1 MSIKEATH
9 TGSNGKYFYKESGV
23 RYTIDGFKRYPREYQ
38 SMMFW
43 DAHCDKWRES
53 IVNGTDLTPVK

>member
-38 SMMFW
+38 PMMFW
-43 DAHCDKWRES
+43 DAHL
-53 IVNGTDLTPVK
+53 INGARALLTAPT